1 MVQVS
6 RDADE
11 MRRLARQVVMLRRG
25 RVTAL
30 GGAEVLPAAKANGSQ
45 RLPV

>member
-11 MRRLARQVVMLRRG
+11 MRRIATQVVMLRRG
-25 RVTAL
+25 CVTTL
-30 GGAEVLPAAKANGSQ
+30 GGAEVLPAAKANRSQ